1 MKEVKVAA
9 IPNKYTI
16 IINYGLKDD
25 FLSDEKHAYVSQ
37 ELEVYVKGKD
47 VYDPDTGDFLG
58 RFDPIIEK
66 LEITEVYDN
75 FSVAR
80 KIKKQRKKIAEQF
93 ASPMLMEKEEK
104 IVQKLHVNEDDL
116 MEPLEY
122 KSKISI
128 GDLVKF
134 V

>member
-9 IPNKYTI
+9 IPNQYTV

-25 FLSDEKHAYVSQ
+25 QSSDEKHAYVSQ
-37 ELEVYVKGKD
+37 ELEVYVKGED

-80 KIKKQRKKIAEQF
+80 KIKKRRKNLAEQF

>member
-9 IPNKYTI
+9 IPNQYTV

-25 FLSDEKHAYVSQ
+25 QSSDEKHAYVSQ
-37 ELEVYVKGKD
+37 ELEVYVKGED

-80 KIKKQRKKIAEQF
+80 KIKKQRKNLAEQF

-116 MEPLEY
+116 MGPLEY

>member
-9 IPNKYTI
+9 IPNQYTV

-25 FLSDEKHAYVSQ
+25 QSSDEKHAYVSQ
-37 ELEVYVKGKD
+37 ELEVYVKGED

-80 KIKKQRKKIAEQF
+80 KIKKRRKNLAEQF

-116 MEPLEY
+116 MGPLEY

>member
-9 IPNKYTI
+9 IPNQYTV

-25 FLSDEKHAYVSQ
+25 QSSDEKHAYVSQ
-37 ELEVYVKGKD
+37 ELEVYVKGED

-80 KIKKQRKKIAEQF
+80 KIKKRRKNLAEQF
-93 ASPMLMEKEEK
+93 ASPMLMEKEEE

>member
-1 MKEVKVAA
+1 MKEIKVAA
-9 IPNKYTI
+9 IPNQYTV

-25 FLSDEKHAYVSQ
+25 QSSDEKHAYVSQ
-37 ELEVYVKGKD
+37 ELEVYVKGED

-80 KIKKQRKKIAEQF
+80 KIKKRRKNLAEQF

-116 MEPLEY
+116 MGPLEY